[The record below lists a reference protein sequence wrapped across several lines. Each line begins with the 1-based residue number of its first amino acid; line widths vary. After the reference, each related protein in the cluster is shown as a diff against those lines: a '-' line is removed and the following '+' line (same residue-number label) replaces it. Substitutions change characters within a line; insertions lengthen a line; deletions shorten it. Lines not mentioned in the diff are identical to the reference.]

1 MVYCGKASEGCQNC
15 RKRRIKCD
23 KAKPECSQCVR
34 QAMQCPGYR
43 DQLSL
48 MFRDES
54 TKVIRKAHAQWGLD
68 SPSTSGEAVATG
80 TVAEEPDMT
89 TPQVTSERRG
99 SRTQTGHT
107 SSEHKSP
114 VKSRRPS
121 SASSPISQT
130 GSAQV
135 APPCQAQKKARSSSL
150 STSPPAATRPNALSE
165 MGMEKPS
172 LSLVPIGPT
181 IEEQGVH
188 FYVNRYL
195 VGLPDE
201 PKSTS
206 DITASHW
213 IWNPA
218 LQHIAAAIG
227 LAGLSNLTGNA
238 EMMAAARMKYGRALR
253 QTGQLIQPPNSPS
266 LDVTM
271 RSVVMLAMYEVVK
284 GTHHAHGTVH
294 AHVMGGAA
302 LIRSWIPLPNAPFGG
317 FRALIQL
324 SYSIF
329 IPIQVAG
336 MEVPRQLFDWIAVA
350 TQLQY
355 EIDRPA
361 TDLAVIIARFLQ
373 ISAFVESQVLSDGR
387 PKTSNAIHQLL
398 DLDADMAAWAAG
410 LQGVWLYQ
418 TEKAPHLSS
427 RALFRGEYHVYY
439 DVLIARTWNYFRWAR
454 ILVNQILVDL
464 VDKYPASSL
473 RLVSVIRRNQALRTI
488 RRLAKETLVS
498 TPSHWRHP
506 LLEDTRITV
515 ENAGGGGAGAAG
527 IPALLFQLKVA
538 SCSPGV
544 PREYWQ
550 WALDIITTIWGD
562 MGMLYAR
569 IVIEAM
575 RAHQDNIQRGGA
587 DGILAENW

>member
-1 MVYCGKASEGCQNC
+1 LYVPPPLKH
-15 RKRRIKCD
+15 
-23 KAKPECSQCVR
+23 
-34 QAMQCPGYR
+34 
-43 DQLSL
+43 SL
-48 MFRDES
+48 RCL
-54 TKVIRKAHAQWGLD
+54 T
-68 SPSTSGEAVATG
+68 
-80 TVAEEPDMT
+80 
-89 TPQVTSERRG
+89 
-99 SRTQTGHT
+99 RTQ
-107 SSEHKSP
+107 
-114 VKSRRPS
+114 
-121 SASSPISQT
+121 
-130 GSAQV
+130 
-135 APPCQAQKKARSSSL
+135 
-150 STSPPAATRPNALSE
+150 
-165 MGMEKPS
+165 
-172 LSLVPIGPT
+172 
-181 IEEQGVH
+181 
-188 FYVNRYL
+188 
-195 VGLPDE
+195 
-201 PKSTS
+201 
-206 DITASHW
+206 
-213 IWNPA
+213 
-218 LQHIAAAIG
+218 
-227 LAGLSNLTGNA
+227 
-238 EMMAAARMKYGRALR
+238 
-253 QTGQLIQPPNSPS
+253 
-266 LDVTM
+266 
-271 RSVVMLAMYEVVK
+271 
-284 GTHHAHGTVH
+284 
-294 AHVMGGAA
+294 
-302 LIRSWIPLPNAPFGG
+302 
-317 FRALIQL
+317 
-324 SYSIF
+324 F

-464 VDKYPASSL
+464 VDKYPVSSL

-488 RRLAKETLVS
+488 RRLAKDTLVS

-538 SCSPGV
+538 SCSPGA
-544 PREYWQ
+544 PKEYWQ
-550 WALDIITTIWGD
+550 WALDIMTTIWGD